1 MLRRELPPTAQKH
14 AQISLP
20 EEVQPD
26 TVPGLPVVLDEL
38 QALPQSHP
46 LRAQRVL
53 FPPLGRSRI
62 PACSRERIRCAAHS
76 NQRKADNARTVHS
89 GARSTRSHVRTR
101 SARLYRRLQGQCL

>member
-1 MLRRELPPTAQKH
+1 MLRRELPSTAQEH

-38 QALPQSHP
+38 QALPQSYP

-53 FPPLGRSRI
+53 FPPLGRSRRRS
-62 PACSRERIRCAAHS
+62 CTRERIRCAAHS
-76 NQRKADNARTVHS
+76 NRRKAHNARTVHS
-89 GARSTRSHVRTR
+89 GARYTRAHVRTR
-101 SARLYRRLQGQCL
+101 SPRFHRRLQGKCL